1 MRKKRKK
8 MQIVGNEGCN
18 GISSP
23 FPKPGGNSAN
33 LNGASDVLTVKEGRI
48 FLNSLPRSLYA
59 CLRRTEHNVPF
70 KARSS
75 FNTKELKLT
84 SYTLQ

>member
-1 MRKKRKK
+1 MRKQRKEK
-8 MQIVGNEGCN
+8 MKIVGNEGCS
-18 GISSP
+18 GVSFP
-23 FPKPGGNSAN
+23 FPKPGRNSAN

-59 CLRRTEHNVPF
+59 CLTRTEYNVPF
-70 KARSS
+70 KAHQGVQAD
-75 FNTKELKLT
+75 K